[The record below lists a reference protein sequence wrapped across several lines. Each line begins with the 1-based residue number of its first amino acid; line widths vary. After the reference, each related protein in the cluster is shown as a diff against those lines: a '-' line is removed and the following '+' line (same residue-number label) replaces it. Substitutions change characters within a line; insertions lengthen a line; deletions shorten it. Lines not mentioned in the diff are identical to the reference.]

1 MKRHNVIESNVEP
14 KDNSV
19 LWLQGNKLKKFGN
32 TGWEDIIGGDVVTT
46 DRIENGAVTTG
57 KLEPSIQSLI
67 KNISKNASFAGIA
80 TPSTNPGTP
89 DGPVFYIANGKG
101 TYTNFGGI
109 DVTEDEVVILYY
121 DTIWHKNATG
131 IASNDKLTD
140 LNSKIGYYWENK
152 QLVAP
157 TTEKYLQDLKE
168 GDVLYVKFTEAG
180 GALGFFN
187 ESGERIMFIGG
198 HGSLTTTEAI
208 RTIPEGFSYAQ
219 PIWGN
224 ITIDYLYLADSLLD
238 IANRLQAFD
247 LTQVVYQHTG
257 KNLYDSED
265 NNIIDG
271 KYINSNG
278 DIATYTETKVSPL
291 IPIELGQSLI
301 INKKSSL
308 AGNVICNALFDGD
321 GKYITGTA
329 RPANDRII
337 TYSRDVVYARTPK
350 YARFSIPKSDTS
362 GNVVTNIQIELG
374 VESTEYVPFNP
385 IGGYTESN
393 FASKTLEENL
403 GYADV
408 ICCDGDSLTWGHL
421 GKSSSNV
428 DLGQSAFPYP
438 SVLQKY
444 LGDRFLVK
452 NYGIPGAYSTTIEG
466 ASTSYQLLEDVTIPA
481 GVGSGGRFYVKLAFF
496 RNRDGNN
503 VNQFGPVMS
512 HETPGGAEFITIRG
526 VKCRLLSSVLRS
538 GDTIYSAYLERLI
551 IGDEVSAK
559 AGDIALTYEYDKYR
573 GATHIIFMGA
583 NGGWKIDGTSSIHSD
598 TNISEL
604 MGQIDDVR
612 RMSSNRYL
620 VLSYWGWLGTNS
632 PKWEGEN
639 KFLERYGNH
648 YLNLREYFSTNAIQD
663 AINAGYISSATPA
676 DETAM
681 AQGRI
686 PPSFMNAN
694 TADIHLNDIGY
705 HVLGDV
711 VSKKYAEIFKKDVLG
726 QA

>member
-1 MKRHNVIESNVEP
+1 MAQIIERIVRSKYP
-14 KDNSV
+14 PRDTRV
-19 LWLQGNKLKKFGN
+19 LWLDTKNDLLKAFTSNGWTKVFAN
-32 TGWEDIIGGDVVTT
+32 TAINTL
-46 DRIENGAVTTG
+46 R
-57 KLEPSIQSLI
+57 
-67 KNISKNASFAGIA
+67 NAGYLFAGIA
-80 TPSTNPGTP
+80 TIDTNPETP
-89 DGPVFYIANGKG
+89 DAKVFYIANGKG
-101 TYTNFGGI
+101 TYTNFGEL
-109 DVTEDEVVILYY
+109 DVTDDEVVFLIW
-121 DTIWHKNATG
+121 DSSWHKVATG
-131 IASNDKLTD
+131 IATQEKLTELD
-140 LNSKIGYYWENK
+140 SKVGYYWENK

-157 TTEKYLQDLKE
+157 TTEKYLKDLKE
-168 GDVLYVKFTEAG
+168 GDVLYIKYTEAG
-180 GALGFFN
+180 GGLGFFN
-187 ESGERIMFIGG
+187 ESGDRLMFFGG
-198 HGSLTTTEAI
+198 HGSLTTTETI
-208 RTIPEGFSYAQ
+208 ITIPEGFSYAQ

-224 ITIDYLYLADSLLD
+224 ITIDYLYLADSLLG
-238 IANRLQAFD
+238 IANRLQNVD
-247 LTQVVYQHTG
+247 LTQVVYQHIG
-257 KNLYDSED
+257 KNLYDPED
-265 NNIIDG
+265 PNIIDG

-278 DIATYTETKVSPL
+278 DIATYANTKVSPL
-291 IPIELGQSLI
+291 LPIERGQSLI
-301 INKKSSL
+301 INHKSPLSQ
-308 AGNVICNALFDGD
+308 NSIYNALYDENGQ
-321 GKYITGTA
+321 YITGTA

-337 TYSRDVVYARTPK
+337 TYASDVVYARTPK
-350 YARFSIPKSDTS
+350 YARFSIPKTNTS
-362 GNVVTNIQIELG
+362 GLVVTNIQIELG

-421 GKSSSNV
+421 GKSSSNA

-452 NYGIPGAYSTTIEG
+452 NFGIPGAYSTTIEG
-466 ASTSYQLLEDVTIPA
+466 AATSYQLLEDVTIPA
-481 GVGSGGRFYVKLAFF
+481 VGKFYVKLAFF
-496 RNRDGNN
+496 RNMEGNN

-512 HETPGGAEFITIRG
+512 QGTPGGARFITIRG
-526 VKCRLLSSVLRS
+526 VKCRFLSSVLRS

-551 IGDEVSAK
+551 IGDEISAK
-559 AGDIALTYEYDKYR
+559 AGDIALTYESDKYR

-632 PKWEGEN
+632 PEWEGEN

-681 AQGRI
+681 AQGKI
-686 PPSFMNAN
+686 PPSFMNTN

-711 VSKKYAEIFKKDVLG
+711 VSKKYSEIFKKDVLG